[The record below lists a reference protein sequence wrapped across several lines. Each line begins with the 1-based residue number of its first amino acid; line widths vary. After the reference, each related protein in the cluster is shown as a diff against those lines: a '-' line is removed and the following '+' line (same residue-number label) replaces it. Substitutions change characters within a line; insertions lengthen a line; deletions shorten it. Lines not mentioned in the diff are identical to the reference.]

1 MDYKLNSLDILN
13 DIIGSAKGFGAEAAD
28 AVMFDSASIELS
40 VRLGKTE
47 KLERAESRDLGLRV
61 LIGKRQAVVSST
73 DHSEESLKAMAE
85 RCVAM
90 ARNAPEDPWC
100 GLAERSQ
107 LEKAP
112 PDLDLFDR
120 HEPSTEKIK
129 DTALEAEDAARSV
142 AGISNSEGADVGWS
156 RSTISLATTTG
167 FSETYTVT
175 SQSFSASVLAG
186 EGTEMERDYDFASAV
201 HWDDLPSPS
210 SIGRSAGERAVKRL
224 NPKKMSTT
232 QAPVILDPRIS
243 SALVRHLLGAIN
255 GTSVA
260 RGTSF
265 LKDRLGQQILP
276 SNVSIMEDPRRP
288 RGQRSKPFDAEGLPT
303 RAKSLVNEGTLESWI
318 LDLSSSRQLGCSSTG
333 NASRGTGGPPGPS
346 ATNVWMTAG
355 DASPAGLI
363 SDIQQGFYVTEL
375 IGMGVNGVTG
385 DYSRGA
391 SGFWIENGA
400 IAFPVSEMT
409 IAGNLRDMF
418 LALTPANDLVFKYG
432 YDAPTVRID
441 GMTIAGS

>member
-1 MDYKLNSLDILN
+1 MDYKLNSLDILD
-13 DIIGSAKGFGAEAAD
+13 DIIGSARDFGAEAAD
-28 AVMFDSASIELS
+28 AVMFDSASIEFG

-61 LIGKRQAVVSST
+61 FIGKRQAVVSST
-73 DHSEESLKAMAE
+73 DHSEESLKEMAE

-90 ARNAPEDPWC
+90 ARTAPEDPWC

-107 LEKAP
+107 LETAP

-120 HEPSTEKIK
+120 HEPSIEKIK
-129 DTALEAEDAARSV
+129 NTALEAEDAARSV
-142 AGISNSEGADVGWS
+142 AGIRNSEGADVGWS
-156 RSTISLATTTG
+156 RSNISLATTTG
-167 FSETYTVT
+167 FSQTYTVT

-201 HWDDLPSPS
+201 HWNDLPSPA

-224 NPKKMSTT
+224 NPEKMSTT
-232 QAPVILDPRIS
+232 QAPVIFDPRIS
-243 SALVRHLLGAIN
+243 GGLVRHLLGAIN
-255 GTSVA
+255 GTAVA

-265 LKDRLGQQILP
+265 LKDRLGHQILP
-276 SNVSIMEDPRRP
+276 SSVSIMEDPRRP

-303 RAKSLVNEGTLESWI
+303 RAKPLVNEGILETWI

-333 NASRGTGGPPGPS
+333 NASRGTGAPPGPA

-363 SDIQQGFYVTEL
+363 SDIKQGFYVTEL

-400 IAFPVSEMT
+400 ITFPVSEMT

-432 YDAPTVRID
+432 NDAPTLRID